1 MDVKRISI
9 LDALSVHMDITVV
22 KNVNISQRTIVKFT
36 LLLKIFSTLQKNM
49 MQLICFI
56 DIQESNIK
64 HRKIK

>member
-64 HRKIK
+64 HTKIK